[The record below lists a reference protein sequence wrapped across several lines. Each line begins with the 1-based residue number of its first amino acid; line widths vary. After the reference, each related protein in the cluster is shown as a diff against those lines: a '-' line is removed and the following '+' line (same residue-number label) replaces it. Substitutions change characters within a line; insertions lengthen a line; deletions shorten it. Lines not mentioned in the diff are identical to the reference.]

1 MWVEGFLHAV
11 SGMNILWL
19 LLGSG
24 IGLVIGVLPALGANF
39 GVALMLPF
47 TFGMDPAAA
56 IIMLCAIH
64 AACNYGDSITSILLN
79 VPGGPGTVATCWD
92 GYPLSQQGRGGE
104 ALGIAT
110 FSSFIGGV
118 AVWLMLAFLVGPIT
132 KIALAFGAPEYF
144 ALLFMAL
151 GLVSVAA
158 KGETMKG
165 LIMAC
170 MGLALAAV
178 GQDEVLG
185 TTYRFTFGI
194 PWMEAGIPIVVS
206 TLGIFAIP
214 QVIEMLEAGGTV
226 AKCVEIRDSILRG
239 FLAPLRRPMTLLRAG
254 GVGAFVGILP
264 ALGVALAGIA
274 AYLTEKKYSKE
285 AIQFGKGCPGGVVAA
300 EVGKGACVVGDL
312 IPTFTL
318 GVPGSVTGG
327 ILLAALIMQGIEPG
341 PKFLLSGALPYTVF
355 AGLLLAQA
363 TFLITGVLIGKQL
376 CRIAYLPNT
385 ILGPVLTVLV
395 FLGAYATQNSAFD
408 ILLALVFGVFAYAL
422 GRIGYPV
429 VCLVLGLILGPIL
442 EANFHRS
449 LGENFGSYAP
459 FVTRPIAVSMLAI
472 TLLFLAG
479 PYLFQIFRRY
489 RKQPAGLIA
498 SALEGSD
505 EDRGYKRE
513 FIFLVIS
520 AFIFAI
526 FLYTARHYSSLVRL
540 FPNIISVTGLVLIL
554 WRSSTI
560 VMRIF
565 TSRSWGGH
573 PFEPKSPF
581 SFFQG
586 RLSWQ
591 WSMVTLL
598 GYVLS
603 IYVFG
608 FLIASVLYMIGVAI
622 IATGYHKWP
631 RVVLTSIFTGLGVL
645 VLAKVVHLLLPLGWL
660 TGI

>member
-1 MWVEGFLHAV
+1 MWVEGFLHALT
-11 SGMNILWL
+11 GMNILWL

-24 IGLVIGVLPALGANF
+24 IGLIIGVLPALGANF

-47 TFGMDPAAA
+47 TFGMDPAGA

-132 KIALAFGAPEYF
+132 KFALAFGAPEYF
-144 ALLFMAL
+144 ALVLMAL

-158 KGETMKG
+158 KGETLKG

-170 MGLALAAV
+170 MGLILATV

-194 PWMEAGIPIVVS
+194 SWMEAGIPIVVS

-214 QVIEMLEAGGTV
+214 QVIEMLETGGSV
-226 AKCVEIRDSILRG
+226 AKCVEVKDSILRG
-239 FLAPLRRPMTLLRAG
+239 FLVPLRRPMTLLRAG
-254 GVGAFVGILP
+254 VVGAFVGILP

-285 AIQFGKGCPGGVVAA
+285 ASRFGKGAPGGLVAA

-318 GVPGSVTGG
+318 GVPGSVTGA

-341 PKFLLSGALPYTVF
+341 PRFLLSGSLPYTVF

-363 TFLITGVLIGKQL
+363 TFLITGALVGKQL

-385 ILGPVLTVLV
+385 MLAPALTVLV
-395 FLGAYATQNSAFD
+395 FLGAYAVQNSGFD
-408 ILLALVFGVFAYAL
+408 ILLALVFGVFAYVL

-449 LGENFGSYAP
+449 LSENFGSYAP
-459 FVTRPIAVSMLAI
+459 FITRPITVSMLAI
-472 TLLFLAG
+472 TLLFLVG
-479 PYLFQIFRRY
+479 PYFFHIFSRY
-489 RKQPAGLIA
+489 RKKPAGFIA

-505 EDRGYKRE
+505 EDHGYKGE
-513 FIFLVIS
+513 FIFLIIS
-520 AFIFAI
+520 AFVLAVI
-526 FLYTARHYSSLVRL
+526 LYIARRYYPLVRL
-540 FPNIISVTGLVLIL
+540 FPNIISVSGLVFIL
-554 WRSSTI
+554 WRFATI
-560 VMRIF
+560 TMRIF
-565 TSRSWGGH
+565 TGRKWGSH
-573 PFEPKSPF
+573 PSESKSPF
-581 SFFQG
+581 SLFQG
-586 RLSWQ
+586 SLSWQ
-591 WSMVTLL
+591 WSMITLF
-598 GYVLS
+598 GYVFS
-603 IYVFG
+603 VYVFG

-631 RVVLTSIFTGLGVL
+631 HDILTSILTGLCVFL
-645 VLAKVVHLLLPLGWL
+645 LAKVVHLLLPLGWL